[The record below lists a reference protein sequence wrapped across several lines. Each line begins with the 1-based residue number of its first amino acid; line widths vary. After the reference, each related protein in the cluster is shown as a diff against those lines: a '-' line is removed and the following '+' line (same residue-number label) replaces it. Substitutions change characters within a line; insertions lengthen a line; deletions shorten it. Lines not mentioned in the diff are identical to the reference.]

1 MEKFKIV
8 DNVDISK
15 EDLEYFETHDF
26 GQEMRE
32 GLEDGST
39 MVFEAGTPWEE
50 TVKAIKER
58 RKRSE
63 TRMASFRLPVWII
76 EGLKRN
82 AAKGDVKYSEYVI
95 ETLAKA
101 AI

>member
-1 MEKFKIV
+1 MEFKVV
-8 DNVDISK
+8 DDPKMSK
-15 EDLEYFETHDF
+15 EEIEYFETHSLADEF
-26 GQEMRE
+26 RE
-32 GLEDGST
+32 GLTDGST
-39 MVFEAGTPWEE
+39 IVSDGPWEE

-58 RKRSE
+58 RKRNE

-101 AI
+101 AV

>member
-1 MEKFKIV
+1 MT
-8 DNVDISK
+8 
-15 EDLEYFETHDF
+15 EDEVLEYAGNMADEF
-26 GQEMRE
+26 RE
-32 GLEDGST
+32 GLADGST
-39 MVFEAGTPWEE
+39 IVSDGPWEE

-58 RKRSE
+58 H
-63 TRMASFRLPVWII
+63 II

-101 AI
+101 AV

>member
-8 DNVDISK
+8 QNPIMT
-15 EDLEYFETHDF
+15 EDEVLEYAGNMADEF
-26 GQEMRE
+26 RE
-32 GLEDGST
+32 GLADGST
-39 MVFEAGTPWEE
+39 IVSDGPWEE

-58 RKRSE
+58 RKRNE
-63 TRMASFRLPVWII
+63 TRMASFRLPVWVI

-82 AAKGDVKYSEYVI
+82 AAQGDVKYSEYVI

-101 AI
+101 AV

>member
-1 MEKFKIV
+1 MEFKVV
-8 DNVDISK
+8 DDPKMSK
-15 EDLEYFETHDF
+15 EEIEYFETRSLADEF
-26 GQEMRE
+26 RE
-32 GLEDGST
+32 GLADGST
-39 MVFEAGTPWEE
+39 IVSDGPWEE

-58 RKRSE
+58 RKRNE

-101 AI
+101 AV

>member
-1 MEKFKIV
+1 MEKFKIAK
-8 DNVDISK
+8 NPELS
-15 EDLEYFETHDF
+15 EDEILEYSGSLVDEI
-26 GQEMRE
+26 RE
-32 GLEDGST
+32 ALADGSAI
-39 MVFEAGTPWEE
+39 VSDGPWEE

-58 RKRSE
+58 RKRTE

>member
-1 MEKFKIV
+1 MEKFKV
-8 DNVDISK
+8 TKNLKLTEEEV
-15 EDLEYFETHDF
+15 LEYGGSLADEF
-26 GQEMRE
+26 RE

-39 MVFEAGTPWEE
+39 IVSEGPWEE

-58 RKRSE
+58 RKRNE
-63 TRMASFRLPVWII
+63 TKMASFRLPVWVI

-82 AAKGDVKYSEYVI
+82 AAKGCVKYSEYVI